1 MALTLVTSVIKNVLN
16 ISLWE
21 LGQCVQREQLKYCM
35 VTSSMIRWHKHH
47 LSTSDSWVLLN
58 CHVYVSFC
66 IHCYAVPAACALH
79 TSILPVLPRKV
90 PILCH
95 GYFFSVICDHSCVAD
110 IERRKTV
117 RRHLYMLCLSSLP
130 QPGKGFASSFRVD
143 IPETAWICTKCAPA
157 NKSIHFSTSLS
168 CSASCCLAL
177 EDHKLGHSRGVAG
190 VVLGLGRGGD
200 RRGGGGRWD

>member
-90 PILCH
+90 PSYAMVTFLVW
-95 GYFFSVICDHSCVAD
+95 FVIIPVLLTLKG
-110 IERRKTV
+110 EKL